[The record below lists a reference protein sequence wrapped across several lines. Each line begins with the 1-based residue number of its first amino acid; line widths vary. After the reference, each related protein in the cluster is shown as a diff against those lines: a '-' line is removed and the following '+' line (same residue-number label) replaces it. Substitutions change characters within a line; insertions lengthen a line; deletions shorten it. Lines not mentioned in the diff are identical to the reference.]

1 MNLNDRHDPISSSL
15 DDAAAVLI
23 VRHLDRHRPE
33 AVVRCLFDSYER
45 LAGQHPLPGERVRQA
60 EQLAQRRLSE
70 SGPG

>member
-1 MNLNDRHDPISSSL
+1 MKRNDRHDPLPSSL
-15 DDAAAVLI
+15 HDVAAVLI
-23 VRHLDRHRPE
+23 VRHLDRHHPE

-70 SGPG
+70 SRPG